1 MDGQKE
7 YKRKLMRLQKKQTEE
22 PDDEGE
28 IQRIQRKI
36 SMILQAKAKAEAE
49 KKRAGLEKIKS
60 VAGAVMAAQGVGG
73 KLKMAAQQ
81 ALTLAVGGGGGG
93 GGGVSPT
100 PPTPAT
106 PATPNPTSRRP
117 SEATSDL
124 QSRTRRESTTNGDHS

>member
-81 ALTLAVGGGGGG
+81 ALTLAVGGGGGDR
-93 GGGVSPT
+93 GGVSPT
-100 PPTPAT
+100 PPT